1 MATTRSKFA
10 HAKVLVAALAVGM
23 GLAAAPP
30 AEAVP
35 AKTAVVFDVKFA
47 NGTYVPA
54 GVNVRLDRPWGII
67 AWGQDRSWGRRHL
80 LQPAGRMDLHSLG
93 LRHHSMRSAVRKTW
107 EPPWRANGGKTA
119 TVTPV
124 AIEGLIEPAA
134 REVSS

>member
-67 AWGQDRSWGRRHL
+67 AWGKTGPGGGGTFYNQQAGWTYIVSVYDTTRCEVRSVRLGSRPGAPTEGRPR
-80 LQPAGRMDLHSLG
+80 P
-93 LRHHSMRSAVRKTW
+93 
-107 EPPWRANGGKTA
+107 
-119 TVTPV
+119 
-124 AIEGLIEPAA
+124 
-134 REVSS
+134 